1 MKILIAVGASGGHI
15 YPAVAVAEV
24 LQQYNQ
30 VYYTGGIRGLERK
43 ILSSMENQLFAVR
56 ILPWAG
62 ADILNR
68 LKALWLLSWSTIRSI
83 NFIKSKSIKVLL
95 SSGSYSSSAAI
106 LAAVICRLPLV
117 MLEID
122 CQPSITTR
130 KFGRFAKCI
139 ALAHPD
145 AIDQLPPHWKVKYTG
160 IPFRKNLIDSRN
172 SLTKTK
178 ARKELGLDQNS
189 QIILI
194 VAGSQGSQKI
204 EKTVHQMISNYSL
217 PHKRIFI
224 ASAGKF
230 SSGDYYQ
237 LSRSYTDQFITKDYI
252 ENISLY
258 YAACDLVIS
267 RAGAMTIGELNLWK
281 KPAIL
286 IPIKQARGH
295 QLNNAMSLIKTGT
308 AYLLEESELNACGLH
323 EAVEKMLNLS
333 ERNFKGQDFNLD
345 GASKVAELVI
355 EAGKAG

>member
-1 MKILIAVGASGGHI
+1 MRIMIAVGASGGHI

-24 LQQYNQ
+24 LEQYNQ
-30 VYYTGGIRGLERK
+30 VYYTGGTRGLERK
-43 ILSSMENQLFAVR
+43 ILSSMEHQLFAVR

-68 LKALWLLSWSTIRSI
+68 LKALFFLSWSTIRSI

-122 CQPSITTR
+122 CQPSIITR
-130 KFGRFAKCI
+130 KFGRFADFI
-139 ALAHPD
+139 ALAHQD
-145 AIDQLPPHWKVKYTG
+145 SMGQLPSHWKLKYTG
-160 IPFRKNLIDSRN
+160 IPFRKKLINSRN
-172 SLTKTK
+172 SLTKIK
-178 ARKELGLDQNS
+178 ARKILGVDQNS

-204 EKTVHQMISNYSL
+204 EKTVRQMINNYSI
-217 PHKRIFI
+217 PRNRIFI

-237 LSRSYTDQFITKDYI
+237 LSRSFTDQFITKDYI

-286 IPIKQARGH
+286 IPIQQARGH
-295 QLNNAMSLIKTGT
+295 QRNNAMSLIKTGT
-308 AYLLEESELNACGLH
+308 AYLLEESDLNASVLY
-323 EAVEKMLNLS
+323 EVIEKMLKLS
-333 ERNFKGQDFNLD
+333 QRNFNRQNFNLD

-355 EAGKAG
+355 QSGKAG